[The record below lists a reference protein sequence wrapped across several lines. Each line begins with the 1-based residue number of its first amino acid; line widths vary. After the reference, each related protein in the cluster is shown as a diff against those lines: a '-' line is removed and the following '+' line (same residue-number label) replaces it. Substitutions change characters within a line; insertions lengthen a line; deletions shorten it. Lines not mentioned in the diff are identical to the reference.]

1 MRRLL
6 RAVSDRARRA
16 KDDVGWALRRRT
28 VARQIER
35 VPSTRTLEVLEG
47 ATLFFVPYAGVT
59 PMLAQAAVVG
69 RTLSERG
76 HRVVFARC
84 YRLFERCPVMDMHG
98 LAYEATPEQKLE
110 SCLRCADN

>member
-6 RAVSDRARRA
+6 RAVRDRARRA
-16 KDDVGWALRRRT
+16 KNGVGWALRRRV
-28 VARQIER
+28 VAREIER
-35 VPSTRTLEVLEG
+35 IPATPARETLSG

-69 RTLSERG
+69 RTLLERG

-84 YRLFERCPVMDMHG
+84 YR
-98 LAYEATPEQKLE
+98 
-110 SCLRCADN
+110 